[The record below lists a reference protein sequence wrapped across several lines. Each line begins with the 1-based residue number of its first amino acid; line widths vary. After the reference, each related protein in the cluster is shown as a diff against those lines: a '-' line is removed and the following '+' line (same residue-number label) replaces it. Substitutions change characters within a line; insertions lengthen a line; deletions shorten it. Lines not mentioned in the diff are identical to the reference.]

1 MKKGILIIPLAGAV
15 ATVVALGVNS
25 IKPWKWSNTGDK
37 KQINYCLLIGQT
49 DHNDS
54 AARTRGIREAL
65 HTRPENHDINP
76 NVEKAKK
83 GSLTFKFDDKPNETY
98 EVNELES
105 KVCISDSG
113 ATWDQSTAIN
123 TCNTWYAKFQ
133 NKITMVV
140 SNNDGMA
147 EGALFS
153 SLRPDGMPIF
163 GYDSNEST
171 MKLIQKNKI
180 TGTINSNAP
189 AQVAAINIIVAR
201 ILKDSGNHGIT
212 SKKEGDV
219 TKWDYSGVYNDLFR
233 GFKIKQN
240 SAKGAD
246 NDYIEKDKYITDIL
260 GNDVEFKYDEEA
272 HSILVSSNE
281 VTKDNVNDFL
291 KSPQEQAQL
300 IKLTNKDTSGLSVF
314 QSCYSQTDTYMAST
328 MNPLMTEIRK
338 KFNMAD
344 SDLKEMVYGNGNDED
359 KLLNAIETKPL
370 APAYIINMTKTVNA
384 DKYIAKIKTAAEK
397 AQKDWKKIPIIFYNR
412 QPTDK
417 HNVVD
422 PTWMKPETNGGK
434 DADGNPLEGNPYVFY
449 VGFDANT
456 GADKQGNMIREWL
469 IKQVGAKDIVNE

>member
-1 MKKGILIIPLAGAV
+1 MKKIIFTIPVAGV
-15 ATVVALGVNS
+15 IATVIALGVTS

-54 AARTRGIREAL
+54 AARTRGVREAL
-65 HTRPENHDINP
+65 NTRPDKHETNP
-76 NVEKAKK
+76 NVEEAKK
-83 GSLTFKFDDKPNETY
+83 GHLTFKFDDGRPNETY

-113 ATWDQSTAIN
+113 ATWDQATAIN

-133 NKITMVV
+133 NKITMVI

-153 SLRPDGMPIF
+153 SLRPNGMPIF

-171 MKLIQKNKI
+171 MKLVQKDKI

-201 ILKDSGNHGIT
+201 ILKDGTENLGIE
-212 SKKEGDV
+212 KKGD
-219 TKWDYSGVYNDLFR
+219 KWDYSGVYSRLFR
-233 GFKIKQN
+233 GFFIDQR
-240 SAKGAD
+240 SLPGASG
-246 NDYIEKDKYITDIL
+246 DYVKPNKYITDIL
-260 GNDVEFKYDEEA
+260 GSPVNFIYDENA
-272 HSILVSSNE
+272 HSILVSSNK
-281 VTKDNVNDFL
+281 VTKENVDKFL
-291 KSPQEQAQL
+291 KTPHDQAQS
-300 IKLTNKDTSGLSVF
+300 INLTNKSTEGLSVF

-338 KFNMAD
+338 MFKMD
-344 SDLKEMVYGNGNDED
+344 DPDLKEMVYGNGNDED
-359 KLLNAIETKPL
+359 KLLNAIETKPA

-384 DKYIAKIKTAAEK
+384 DKYITKIKEK
-397 AQKDWKKIPIIFYNR
+397 IGNDWVKTPIIFYNR

-422 PTWMKPETNGGK
+422 PTWMQPETNG
-434 DADGNPLEGNPYVFY
+434 GNPYVFY

-456 GADKQGNMIREWL
+456 GADEQGNMIREWL
-469 IKQVGAKDIVNE
+469 IKQVGASEIVDE